1 MPLLASAR
9 IRWKGSPTLVAYLIR
24 RIAIVIPMALAISAL
39 IFFATRLSPVDP
51 INYMMPPDAAVDPAN
66 LERLRQQLGLNDPV
80 LAQYFRWLHD
90 MVTGNFG
97 YSIQSGQEISEILA
111 LRMPATLELV
121 FSALV
126 LSTVFSLA
134 LGLFAGANRGGFADK
149 LSRVLAIVGIAVPD
163 FLVGISLLQIFAY
176 RLDWFP
182 TGQRLSPGQVTF
194 WDRFPHLVL
203 PVATLT
209 FAMLAVLIRY
219 TRNSVLDT
227 LNKDFVKTARS
238 KGVPEWKVLWSHV
251 FRNSLGP
258 VMVIL
263 AFRLPLLIGGSVL
276 VETVFQWPGI
286 GSTIV
291 AAVTASD
298 YPVIMVVSMLI
309 ATAILISS
317 FLVDI
322 IKSIL
327 DPRVRLGG
335 ATTS

>member
-1 MPLLASAR
+1 M
-9 IRWKGSPTLVAYLIR
+9 IAYVIR
-24 RIAIVIPMALAISAL
+24 RIAIMIPMAFGISAL
-39 IFFATRLSPVDP
+39 IFFASRLSPIDP
-51 INYMMPPDAAVDPAN
+51 IYSMVSPDALSNSDN
-66 LERLRQQLGLNDPV
+66 LELLRAKLGLNDN
-80 LAQYFRWLHD
+80 LIIQYLHWIKD
-90 MVTGNFG
+90 IFTGNFG
-97 YSIQSGQEISEILA
+97 YSIQSGQKISEILA
-111 LRMPATLELV
+111 LKMPATLELV
-121 FSALV
+121 LSALV
-126 LSTVFSLA
+126 LSTILA
-134 LGLFAGANRGGFADK
+134 LTIGLFAGANRGGFADK
-149 LSRVLAIVGIAVPD
+149 LSRGLAVIGIAVPD
-163 FLVGISLLQIFAY
+163 FFVGIVLLQIFAY
-176 RLDWFP
+176 RLAWLP
-182 TGQRLSPGQVTF
+182 TGQRIAPGEISF

-276 VETVFQWPGI
+276 IEAVFQWPGI

-291 AAVTASD
+291 AAVSASD
-298 YPVIMVVSMLI
+298 FPVIMVISMLI
-309 ATAILISS
+309 AFAILFAS

-335 ATTS
+335 ASTR

>member
-1 MPLLASAR
+1 M
-9 IRWKGSPTLVAYLIR
+9 VAFLIR
-24 RIAIVIPMALAISAL
+24 RVAILLPMALAVSAL

-51 INYMMPPDAAVDPAN
+51 INYMVPPDAAVDQAN
-66 LERLRQQLGLNDPV
+66 LERLRQQLGLNDNLV
-80 LAQYFRWLHD
+80 LQYFHWLRD
-90 MVTGNFG
+90 VFTGHFG
-97 YSIQSGQEISEILA
+97 FSIQSGQAISEILA

-121 FSALV
+121 LSALV
-126 LSTVFSLA
+126 LSTTFA
-134 LGLFAGANRGGFADK
+134 LGLGLLAGAHRGGMADK
-149 LSRVLAIVGIAVPD
+149 ASRILAVIGIAVPD
-163 FLVGISLLQIFAY
+163 FFVGIALLQVFGY
-176 RLDWFP
+176 RLDWLP
-182 TGQRLSPGQVTF
+182 TGQRVSPGQVTF
-194 WDRFPHLVL
+194 IERLPHLIL

-209 FAMLAVLIRY
+209 FSMLAVLIRY

-227 LNKDFVKTARS
+227 LNREFVKTARS

-258 VMVIL
+258 VMVII

-276 VETVFQWPGI
+276 VESVFQWPGI

-291 AAVTASD
+291 AAVSASD

-309 ATAILISS
+309 ALAILTSS

-335 ATTS
+335 ATS